1 MAGMWHHTWPIS
13 TKSWTLLTQCIR
25 RKTCLLHSFQLN
37 WLHTCD
43 VRGAQKSAGV
53 SLLSHRIDSSMIIP
67 VFSNGR
73 LQFRKYTYCRRP
85 PPKKKSKLCW
95 VVRIPALRGWDSRI
109 TWKCQSSLC
118 YIGDPCL
125 QKEKEIWS
133 SVDASFSQI
142 LFMQAWGLVFSHQ
155 HPHRKSGTACVPVIP
170 ARGSRRQED
179 AWGLLASQSGWI
191 STLQILR
198 VLFKIRQWEIEED
211 SDALP
216 QASCTRTHTANERF
230 QKFLSWTWI
239 SVFVCMYAK
248 SACQTLLRSS

>member
-1 MAGMWHHTWPIS
+1 MGDYNLGSIHIVVA
-13 TKSWTLLTQCIR
+13 
-25 RKTCLLHSFQLN
+25 
-37 WLHTCD
+37 
-43 VRGAQKSAGV
+43 
-53 SLLSHRIDSSMIIP
+53 
-67 VFSNGR
+67 
-73 LQFRKYTYCRRP
+73 P
-85 PPKKKSKLCW
+85 PPKKNKLCW
-95 VVRIPALRGWDSRI
+95 VVRIPVLRGWDSRI

-133 SVDASFSQI
+133 LVDASFSQI

-155 HPHRKSGTACVPVIP
+155 HPHGKSGTACVPVIP

-191 STLQILR
+191 STLQILK